1 MDTFFAPPER
11 LNEKEIQENI
21 HFISKS
27 PVIDGLLSA
36 ASGILAVLNEHRQIL
51 LLNDSFLKMLG
62 INDPQTILGL
72 RPGEAINC
80 VHAHDMEAGCGTS
93 KFCSTCGAAIAIVAC
108 LETQKPVEKKCIVTI
123 EREGKKLDLC
133 LKVRSSLITFDEHRF
148 IIIFLQDITASQR
161 WAEIERTF
169 FHDISQLVSGLH
181 GASEL
186 MIYKN
191 KTKDNKL
198 ATSINKLSSRL
209 LNEVVIQKTLLNEDL
224 SEYRIKPVEIS
235 LSQIM
240 QDINNVFIN
249 HPVATDKTLE
259 IPETF
264 NEKTIT
270 TDYSLLLRVI
280 VNMII
285 NAFEATDKGG
295 NVKFWFKEFKKTVRF
310 CVWNDKAIPEK
321 VSMRIFQ
328 RHFSTKQEYGRGI
341 GTFAMKFF
349 GENLLGGKVDF
360 VTSEPDGTTFRFCLP
375 Q

>member
-21 HFISKS
+21 HIINKS
-27 PVIDGLLSA
+27 PVIDGLLTA
-36 ASGILAVLNEHRQIL
+36 ASGILAVLNEYRQIL

-62 INDPQTILGL
+62 VTDPQEILGL

-93 KFCSTCGAAIAIVAC
+93 KFCSTCGAAIAIVSSLA
-108 LETQKPVEKKCIVTI
+108 TQKPVEKKCIITI

-133 LKVRSSLITFDEHRF
+133 LKVRSSLITFDGQRF
-148 IIIFLQDITASQR
+148 ILIFLQDITASQR

-169 FHDISQLVSGLH
+169 FHDISQLITGLH

-191 KTKDNKL
+191 ETEDNKL

-209 LNEVVIQKTLLNEDL
+209 LHEVAIQKTLLNEDL
-224 SEYRIKPVEIS
+224 SEYRISPVEVS
-235 LSQIM
+235 LDQIM
-240 QDINNVFIN
+240 QEINNVFVN
-249 HPVATDKTLE
+249 HPVAIGKTLD
-259 IPETF
+259 ISETLH
-264 NEKTIT
+264 EKTIKA
-270 TDYSLLLRVI
+270 DYSLLLRVI
-280 VNMII
+280 INMVI

-295 NVKFWFKEFKKTVRF
+295 NVKLWFEEFENTIRF
-310 CVWNDKAIPEK
+310 CVWNDKAIPEE
-321 VSMRIFQ
+321 VAMRIFQ

-360 VTSEPDGTTFRFCLP
+360 VTSEVDGTKFRFCLP